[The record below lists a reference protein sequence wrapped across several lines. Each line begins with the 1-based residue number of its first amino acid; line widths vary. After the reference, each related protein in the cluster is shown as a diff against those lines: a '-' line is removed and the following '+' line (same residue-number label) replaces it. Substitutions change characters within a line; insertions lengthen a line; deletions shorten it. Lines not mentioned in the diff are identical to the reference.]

1 MSGRLGVIVLFACGL
16 LPSVA
21 AGEPPGAEPF
31 LFPPGTYILGGGP
44 KPATGRD
51 AAALRVPFALHPD
64 LYVLSGGPRPTD
76 PILVDDDLEVHLGKT
91 PLFIDDDHVR
101 SSERRGGLNCTYAG
115 EPILLALPPGS
126 TLRVRAID
134 HAPTEA
140 ILGEL
145 YLHRSD
151 GAKWRLT
158 EGRRARSSDRRPHT
172 FFEETFALAA
182 GFKRPLV
189 PAARRPSAARLDA
202 LWADL
207 AAAGAGKAYLALWE
221 LAAAPEQAAPFLKE
235 HLPPAPAPGGR
246 QREQTARWIADLDSD
261 SFAVREKAMAELR
274 KCIDTAEPALRQA
287 RERKSSPEARRRI
300 DELLE
305 ERGKAAIPL
314 AEDLR
319 VLRAVEALG
328 HMRTAEAHKLLE
340 ALAKGAPAARRT
352 VAARQALRR
361 LADGAAAVSP
371 PAP

>member
-1 MSGRLGVIVLFACGL
+1 MFGRVGIGL
-16 LPSVA
+16 LLVCGTLPATEPA
-21 AGEPPGAEPF
+21 ATERF
-31 LFPPGTYILGGGP
+31 LFPAGTYILGGGP

-51 AAALRVPFALHPD
+51 ATALRAPFALHPD
-64 LYVLSGGPRPTD
+64 QYVLSGGPRPTD
-76 PILVDDDLEVHLGKT
+76 PILVDDDLEILRGKT

-101 SSERRGGLNCTYAG
+101 STERRGGLNCTYGG
-115 EPILLALPPGS
+115 EPIVLALPPGS
-126 TLRVRAID
+126 TFRVRAID

-158 EGRRARSSDRRPHT
+158 EGRRARSSDRLPHT
-172 FFEETFALAA
+172 FFEETFTPAA
-182 GFKRPLV
+182 SFERSLVRP
-189 PAARRPSAARLDA
+189 ARRPSRERLDA

-207 AAAGAGKAYLALWE
+207 AATDAGKAYLALWE

-235 HLPPAPAPGGR
+235 RLPAAPQPGGN
-246 QREQTARWIADLDSD
+246 QRDQMARWIADLDSD

-274 KCIDTAEPALRQA
+274 KCIEAAEPALREA
-287 RERKSSPEARRRI
+287 RTRKSSPEARRRI

-314 AEDLR
+314 PQDLR
-319 VLRAVEALG
+319 ELRMVEALE
-328 HMRTAEAHKLLE
+328 HMRTAEARELLE

-352 VAARQALRR
+352 VAAKEALRR
-361 LADGAAAVSP
+361 LQPDTRQALNP